1 MDSLLK
7 KKITRHLKGILC
19 IDFECSLGL
28 GYSGHS
34 CNINI
39 PILWLAA
46 FWFWGGF
53 VSSRSERLT
62 WAIHYNQL
70 FCDKWVWD
78 QAENSL
84 RKINSS
90 NQGLSGH
97 LHPTFC
103 WFVREEPDKIPVT
116 AGTIWLL
123 PFPFETYFDI
133 LNE

>member
-1 MDSLLK
+1 MDSLV
-7 KKITRHLKGILC
+7 KKITGLLKGIFC
-19 IDFECSLGL
+19 IDFKYNLDL

-34 CNINI
+34 LTINI
-39 PILWLAA
+39 PILQLAA
-46 FWFWGGF
+46 FWFWGGY

-62 WAIHYNQL
+62 CAVHYNQL

-78 QAENSL
+78 QAENSV

-103 WFVREEPDKIPVT
+103 WFVRKESDKTPVT
-116 AGTIWLL
+116 AGTHDCCHSHLK
-123 PFPFETYFDI
+123 YI
-133 LNE
+133 LIS